1 MGKVRIILDRWGHHA
16 DADAAATVQ
25 DESSY
30 WAARRALREAGQ
42 GDGEATVIVVRQAMR
57 NWFDDLRGRARVE
70 FVDWDPRVELRRRL
84 ATQHLPDIL
93 ERRPEV
99 IDQVGLLPLAAAQPR
114 GATESAVD
122 WLLRVL
128 VGPAWAAPTVPAGAW
143 HDLLGQIME
152 HDRTD
157 GLRSELIATRL
168 RQWAAASNNAALTW
182 LAEDPSRR
190 ARCLVAVALLSGYPS
205 EVWVQWASAE
215 GFLPAEVE
223 VARRHASAVTG
234 RVGHLAPLALSA
246 TCRAS
251 VANYLGDVADGQG
264 VVTALD
270 FAKARFAEEVRAVAQ
285 HLSRLAE
292 ERRSLSP
299 TEAEDVRKWL
309 AEAPASRHRT
319 RGQRL
324 ADWLAARRPPS
335 LLAEDATWRTTAR
348 WLQDEYLPAYLHLAV
363 TGQLEATESAV
374 AAFEQWLL
382 SRFPGLLRAGEAGA
396 HTFTGEI
403 AGRVAEGRV
412 LLVVLDGAPA
422 VAVKE
427 LVRALSAG
435 ALQPAGGDLYLS
447 LVPSLTEVSK
457 PCLLA
462 GALPDQTRVQPAIE
476 ALAARAAVP
485 LEGVAELDLRPP
497 YDLSAH
503 MAESWRV
510 LVAHVRTPDEV
521 WLHRPLRA
529 HQRWLGVMEEV
540 DRLTTGILDAV
551 RQQGDEPLAVGC
563 LSDHG
568 WTELPDSAEPLSIP
582 EGAVCSHGRV
592 LRGAY
597 CMPGA
602 AVVGS
607 DEFFVP
613 EPWTVASGYRYFGT
627 RPRGAVH
634 GGLTPQELAV
644 WGQWLTTTEN
654 EESLPLSLRLEGQL
668 LRGHESC
675 AAELVLDNPNRR
687 PVELRAVRLD
697 RVQPEAAVAGATLD
711 AGQSRRFQCTCDLRG
726 VRDEFLLRG
735 DLQWVARGSVQ
746 TQAVD
751 QRVNT
756 RGAATADT
764 DFERMFD
771 S

>member
-1 MGKVRIILDRWGHHA
+1 
-16 DADAAATVQ
+16 
-25 DESSY
+25 
-30 WAARRALREAGQ
+30 
-42 GDGEATVIVVRQAMR
+42 
-57 NWFDDLRGRARVE
+57 
-70 FVDWDPRVELRRRL
+70 
-84 ATQHLPDIL
+84 
-93 ERRPEV
+93 
-99 IDQVGLLPLAAAQPR
+99 
-114 GATESAVD
+114 
-122 WLLRVL
+122 
-128 VGPAWAAPTVPAGAW
+128 
-143 HDLLGQIME
+143 
-152 HDRTD
+152 
-157 GLRSELIATRL
+157 
-168 RQWAAASNNAALTW
+168 
-182 LAEDPSRR
+182 
-190 ARCLVAVALLSGYPS
+190 
-205 EVWVQWASAE
+205 VWVQWASAE

-223 VARRHASAVTG
+223 AARRHALTIPGIKGA
-234 RVGHLAPLALSA
+234 LAPKALSA

-251 VANYLGDVADGQG
+251 VANYLGDAADGQG
-264 VVTALD
+264 IVTALG
-270 FAKARFAEEVRAVAQ
+270 FATARFAEEVRAVTQ

-292 ERRSLSP
+292 DGGSLTP
-299 TEAEDVRKWL
+299 TEAEEVRAWL

-540 DRLTTGILDAV
+540 DRLTAGLLEAV